1 MLWIISIKF
10 YLWSFCNAF
19 LQLFDFLFQRFYFLF
34 SWFRLLGV
42 VHRHTFSLVPSQSQS
57 NQGVKTELL
66 LFCSIAVQRQLL
78 QSSNSKPEVNLFAVA
93 LFAVLGLLR
102 SQWRKQPGGTFRPG
116 LDASGSPD
124 CSSLQRTNRRG
135 RHEHESPWWRVGLE
149 NVDSG
154 SVGFV
159 A

>member
-1 MLWIISIKF
+1 MLFCSYSIF
-10 YLWSFCNAF
+10 FSNDFIFCSPDSVCWALFTDTPSLSYLLN
-19 LQLFDFLFQRFYFLF
+19 
-34 SWFRLLGV
+34 
-42 VHRHTFSLVPSQSQS
+42 HNQSR
-57 NQGVKTELL
+57 GVKTELL

-124 CSSLQRTNRRG
+124 CSSLQRTDRRG